1 MKVLAVGRPR
11 DGIDARTAIAPHVR
25 EELGVL
31 WRLYASGTAREM
43 YSPGGPGAV
52 LVLETDSIDA
62 ARESLGVLPLV
73 AHEII
78 DFELIELRP
87 FAAFGSLF
95 TGPEPT

>member
-1 MKVLAVGRPR
+1 M
-11 DGIDARTAIAPHVR
+11 
-25 EELGVL
+25 
-31 WRLYASGTAREM
+31 
-43 YSPGGPGAV
+43 
-52 LVLETDSIDA
+52 LVLETDSLGA

-87 FAAFGSLF
+87 FAAFGSPF

>member
-31 WRLYASGTAREM
+31 WRLYAAGTAREM

-52 LVLETDSIDA
+52 PVLETDSIDA
-62 ARESLGVLPLV
+62 ALESLGVLPLV

-78 DFELIELRP
+78 DSELIELRP

-95 TGPEPT
+95 TPPEPT